1 MSYTQPT
8 VSIFKI
14 RHPEFA
20 NVNNELVSLV
30 LNEAV
35 STVGDGWLEKDRAKA
50 QMLLAAHTLAM
61 EGEPQRS
68 NSLSNGGVANSPALG
83 QVIEMQDRDVKVKVS
98 DKQQQVS
105 ENSSLGEIGK
115 GFMQT
120 SYGREYY
127 LLLRRNAPSM
137 CVV

>member
-8 VSIFKI
+8 VSTFKI
-14 RHPEFA
+14 RYPEFEI
-20 NVNNELVSLV
+20 VNNELVTLV
-30 LNEAV
+30 LGEAI
-35 STVGDGWLEKDRAKA
+35 SAVGDGWLEKDRAKA

-68 NSLSNGGVANSPALG
+68 NSMTNGGVANSPAIG

-98 DKQQQVS
+98 DKQAQIS
-105 ENSSLGEIGK
+105 ENSGLGEIGK
-115 GFMQT
+115 GLMQT
-120 SYGREYY
+120 PYGKEYY
-127 LLLRRNAPSM
+127 LLLRRNTPSM